1 MKIKT
6 VLFDLDGTLL
16 PMDQDAFTK
25 GYFRLLAAKVAHRGY
40 EPKALVDGVWA
51 GTAAMVANDGSCTNE
66 EAFWKRFASIFG
78 ERVYTDKPLFDEFY
92 RVDFQQARAF
102 CGYNPDAAWALAR
115 IREHGCR
122 VALATNPLFPSFATE
137 SRICWAGLEPEDFE
151 LFTTYENSRHCKPN
165 PDYYRDVI
173 EALGV
178 RAEDCL
184 MVGNDAD
191 EDMIAETLG
200 MQTFL
205 LTDCLINKK
214 DRDINAWPHGGFAE
228 LVKYV
233 CGPMRYR

>member
-1 MKIKT
+1 MKIKM

-25 GYFRLLAAKVAHRGY
+25 GYFKLLAAKVAHRGY

-66 EAFWKRFASIFG
+66 EAFWKRFSGIFG
-78 ERVYTDKPLFDEFY
+78 ERVYADKPLFDEFY

-102 CGYNPDAAWALAR
+102 CGYNPDAAWAVAR

-122 VALATNPLFPSFATE
+122 VALATNPLFPSLATE
-137 SRICWAGLEPEDFE
+137 SRIRWAGLEPEDFE
-151 LFTTYENSRHCKPN
+151 LYTTYENSRHCKPN

-173 EALGV
+173 AALGV

-191 EDMIAETLG
+191 EDMIAGTLG

-205 LTDCLINKK
+205 LTDCLINRK
-214 DRDINAWPHGGFAE
+214 DRDINSWPHGSFAE
-228 LVKYV
+228 LVRYV